1 MTAWRATLTGKI
13 IETALQP
20 FYTVKDVVRGYLL
33 IFVPKFTDA
42 SLNLFQLNGIAM
54 LSAALCASSVLSD
67 VCFTLKPP
75 SSLASLYIK
84 RLCWYTSTT
93 IRDHCPRNFHSSIDI
108 FSFCV
113 RQCCEIHDDL
123 VAWLRLQSFSLVV
136 KSIFLAGQ
144 IAGKDRIALENS
156 IAAYKSW
163 QRQIWHR
170 NLPSIPLEYDLW

>member
-84 RLCWYTSTT
+84 RLC
-93 IRDHCPRNFHSSIDI
+93 
-108 FSFCV
+108 
-113 RQCCEIHDDL
+113 
-123 VAWLRLQSFSLVV
+123 
-136 KSIFLAGQ
+136 
-144 IAGKDRIALENS
+144 
-156 IAAYKSW
+156 
-163 QRQIWHR
+163 
-170 NLPSIPLEYDLW
+170 